1 MVDADRLMGRAEI
14 EQLLGVGYTRVRAI
28 MSRPDFPPPIRQLTG
43 MKIWDGAQ
51 VAEWIAVHRPPKLD
65 EPTEGDS

>member
-28 MSRPDFPPPIRQLTG
+28 MSRPDFPQPIRHLTG
-43 MKIWDGAQ
+43 MKIWDGAEIE
-51 VAEWIAVHRPPKLD
+51 AWIAVHRKPKLAED
-65 EPTEGDS
+65 TEGDT

>member
-28 MSRPDFPPPIRQLTG
+28 MARPSFPRPLRELTG
-43 MKIWDGAQ
+43 MKIWDGAE
-51 VAEWIAVHRPPKLD
+51 VEAWAAEHRKPKLAED
-65 EPTEGDS
+65 PEGDT